1 MTVLF
6 VPAALPPTPSVTPT
20 IVAAVLGAA
29 VLHAVWN
36 SLAHGVSDRVIG
48 FALIGTVDVVA
59 GAVLVPIGGALPAP
73 AWPYVV
79 ASAVLH
85 VLYNLLLLASYQL
98 GEFSQMY
105 PLIRGTAPW
114 VVALV
119 SVLLLG
125 RSLPITELLGVLA
138 VSAGLLGLVLVGG
151 WPGRAQLPALGAA
164 ILCGLTIA
172 GYTVVDGIGVG
183 LAPLPAYIGWLFL
196 LQGAPLPLLAVLR
209 RGRGLPAA
217 VRRCA
222 LPGLAG
228 GIISLAA
235 YSIVLWAQTSGALAP
250 IAALRETSIIF
261 GALIGA
267 VFLGERL
274 GHRRAIAA
282 AVVLAGVIL
291 ISLTP

>member
-1 MTVLF
+1 
-6 VPAALPPTPSVTPT
+6 
-20 IVAAVLGAA
+20 
-29 VLHAVWN
+29 
-36 SLAHGVSDRVIG
+36 
-48 FALIGTVDVVA
+48 
-59 GAVLVPIGGALPAP
+59 
-73 AWPYVV
+73 
-79 ASAVLH
+79 
-85 VLYNLLLLASYQL
+85 
-98 GEFSQMY
+98 
-105 PLIRGTAPW
+105 

-151 WPGRAQLPALGAA
+151 LPGRAQLPALGAA
-164 ILCGLTIA
+164 ILTGLTIA
-172 GYTVVDGIGVG
+172 AYTVVDGIGVG

-209 RGRGLPAA
+209 RGRALPAA

-228 GIISLAA
+228 GIISLGA

-291 ISLTP
+291 ISLSP